1 MLGTEDGEEGRS
13 YLEIAEFIAT
23 QGADPVADLREL
35 WSRIVFSELVQ
46 NTDDHLRNHGFLLT
60 EKGWRLAPMF
70 DVNPNPDG
78 GESALDRGDPMKD
91 AAYYRLSA
99 TEANRIYKRIKRAL
113 E

>member
-1 MLGTEDGEEGRS
+1 
-13 YLEIAEFIAT
+13 
-23 QGADPVADLREL
+23 
-35 WSRIVFSELVQ
+35 
-46 NTDDHLRNHGFLLT
+46 
-60 EKGWRLAPMF
+60 MF

-91 AAYYRLSA
+91 AAYYRLSS